1 MRLSWVDLRTARRLA
16 LCCLAVLGVAACGPR
31 AEPAASGRPAP
42 SAAADKVK
50 QDWRNATYTLT
61 CDGLVPGGF
70 PASLVKGVARV
81 PADAGQTPY
90 YDYYDVHFE
99 AATTGDVDGDGRSDT
114 VVLLQCSPQP
124 SNGIVEEV
132 QVFDADDHLIAE
144 LPSPRTL
151 RQADVLPPVYDPE
164 GLKVVNG
171 EIVAAMKVYLP
182 GDTHAGGPSGQQTFR
197 WQWDGKHFE
206 QLP

>member
-1 MRLSWVDLRTARRLA
+1 MRLPL
-16 LCCLAVLGVAACGPR
+16 VLTGLAACLLL
-31 AEPAASGRPAP
+31 ASC
-42 SAAADKVK
+42 ADKTSH
-50 QDWRNATYTLT
+50 QAAPTTSAHDWRDATYTIT
-61 CDGLVPGGF
+61 CDGVVPDGF
-70 PASLVKGVARV
+70 SAALHDGVAKV
-81 PADAGQTPY
+81 PADIGQTQF
-90 YDYYDVHFE
+90 YDDFE
-99 AATTGDVDGDGRSDT
+99 IRLEATATGDLDGDGRSDT

-151 RQADVLPPVYDPE
+151 RQADVLPPVYDPN

-171 EIVAAMKVYLP
+171 EIVAAMKIYLP